1 MAGWIKELMLD
12 YGLNRLSIDQRSDI
26 STAIDG
32 LIDAGVLKERDIEI
46 LHSYIAGYTA
56 TEIAQNLLTTTDIV
70 EADLV
75 RVFRA
80 IETASG
86 YTDTA
91 FVRKIGLRPGSEA
104 RLLDLSI
111 FLIKHGQR
119 YHTHETPV
127 KQ

>member
-1 MAGWIKELMLD
+1 MAGWIKELLLD

-26 STAIDG
+26 STAISG
-32 LIDAGVLKERDIEI
+32 LIEAGVFKQRDITI

-56 TEIAQNLLTTTDIV
+56 TEIAEQLTTTTDIV

-80 IETASG
+80 IESASG

-91 FVRKIGLRPGSEA
+91 FVRKA
-104 RLLDLSI
+104 RLRYSETRLPELSL
-111 FLIKHGQR
+111 FLMKHGTR
-119 YHTHETPV
+119 FHTHEMPI
-127 KQ
+127 K